1 MSENLPNTSLT
12 KIIDLTKRKK
22 RLMKEIFNVTTL
34 QSGLL
39 TPDKAED
46 LLTAIGRKQEHI
58 NEISQIEVEVLPL
71 EKEFLSWHNLSSWD
85 NAPVDV
91 KEKWQE
97 ISTLRQQT
105 VSLAKETR
113 QIEAENLARI
123 STEYRKL
130 KIDMALLY
138 TKRGSAK
145 AYRGNDR
152 QTDGY
157 FVDNKY

>member
-1 MSENLPNTSLT
+1 MSENFSNRTLT
-12 KIIDLTKRKK
+12 RIIDLAKRKK
-22 RLMKEIFNVTTL
+22 SLMKEIFNITTL

-39 TPDKAED
+39 TPEKAED

-58 NEISQIEVEVLPL
+58 NEISQIDVEVLPL
-71 EKEFLSWHNLSSWD
+71 EKELLRWHSITSWD
-85 NAPVDV
+85 NAPKDV
-91 KEKWQE
+91 NKKWQE

-105 VSLAKETR
+105 VLLAKETR

>member
-1 MSENLPNTSLT
+1 MSENFSNRTLT
-12 KIIDLTKRKK
+12 RIIDLAKRKK
-22 RLMKEIFNVTTL
+22 SLMKEIFNITTL

-39 TPDKAED
+39 TPEKAED

-58 NEISQIEVEVLPL
+58 NEISQIDVEVLPL
-71 EKEFLSWHNLSSWD
+71 EKELLRWHSITSWD
-85 NAPVDV
+85 NAPEGVN
-91 KEKWQE
+91 KKWQE

-105 VSLAKETR
+105 VLLAKETR